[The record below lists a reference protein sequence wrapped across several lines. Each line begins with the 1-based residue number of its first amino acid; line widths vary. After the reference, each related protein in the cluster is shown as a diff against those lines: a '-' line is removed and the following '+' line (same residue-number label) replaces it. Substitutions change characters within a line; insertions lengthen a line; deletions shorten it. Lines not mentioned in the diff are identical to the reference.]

1 MSVNL
6 TGISRVYI
14 NSETDRQ
21 AGQTSGNFTAL
32 LPKPLQYPKK
42 VRVIGA
48 SIPYFFPS
56 FKSTNN
62 TFNFSVG
69 ATTYSFS
76 FNLNQN
82 YDGVS
87 LASQIALNMT
97 ALAGITF
104 TCTFSSAT
112 GYLTIQTTTALAP
125 TGWAILNTS
134 TCLNKIGFSTSNL
147 VASVSGLNY
156 VLVGDL
162 PVNLLRTQNIYI
174 LSSLTSAQGSNADPD
189 NVKFNILYKIPV
201 TTGYFGIIAN
211 QAQFIEAS
219 YNLYQN
225 ALDSIDLQLVDD
237 EYNQLNLPSNLYWTL
252 ELNFDY

>member
-14 NSETDRQ
+14 NSDTDRQ

-56 FKSTNN
+56 FKTTNN
-62 TFNFSVG
+62 TFNFRVG
-69 ATTYSFS
+69 VTNYSFS
-76 FNLNQN
+76 FNTNQN

-87 LASQIALNMT
+87 LASYIALNMT
-97 ALAGITF
+97 AQAGITF
-104 TCTFSSAT
+104 TTSFNSAS
-112 GYLTIQTTTALAP
+112 GYLTITTTSALAP
-125 TGWAILNTS
+125 TGWQLLATS
-134 TCLNKIGFSTSNL
+134 TCLDKIGFSTSNL
-147 VASVSGLNY
+147 VAPLIGLNY
-156 VLVGDL
+156 SLVGDL

-174 LSSLTSAQGSNADPD
+174 LSSLTSAQGSNADA
-189 NVKFNILYKIPV
+189 NNIKFNILYKIPV
-201 TTGYFGIIAN
+201 NTGYFGIIAN

-225 ALDSIDLQLVDD
+225 SLDSIDLQLVDD
-237 EYNQLNLPSNLYWTL
+237 EYLQLDLPANLYWTL